1 MNHNEIT
8 TGLRAMLK
16 AANDGYSIPH
26 SLPKNM
32 RIATV
37 LHAAIEAI
45 EKTAP
50 PQKDKGYSSNTRNW
64 PKVPAKIPAPVMS
77 LYWQTIVRYQELSWS
92 MCHRDAL
99 SQLEQEC
106 QKKYDL
112 LTDLIPTIGNIA
124 VMYIR
129 LSSRYYMAL
138 RTDSAALCYAPIV
151 IKEIESIIEI
161 DNYAC
166 GDNIVRTDDIS
177 Q

>member
-1 MNHNEIT
+1 
-8 TGLRAMLK
+8 MLK

-50 PQKDKGYSSNTRNW
+50 PQKDKGYSSNPLDW
-64 PKVPAKIPAPVMS
+64 PKAPEKTPAPVMS
-77 LYWQTIVRYQELSWS
+77 LYWQTIVRYQELLWS

-99 SQLEQEC
+99 SRLEQEC
-106 QKKYDL
+106 QKNYDL
-112 LTDLIPTIGNIA
+112 LTDLILVSGNIS

-138 RTDSAALCYAPIV
+138 VTDRAALCYAPIDM
-151 IKEIESIIEI
+151 KETESMAEI
-161 DNYAC
+161 NNYA
-166 GDNIVRTDDIS
+166 GGVNVVRTDEINRE
-177 Q
+177 